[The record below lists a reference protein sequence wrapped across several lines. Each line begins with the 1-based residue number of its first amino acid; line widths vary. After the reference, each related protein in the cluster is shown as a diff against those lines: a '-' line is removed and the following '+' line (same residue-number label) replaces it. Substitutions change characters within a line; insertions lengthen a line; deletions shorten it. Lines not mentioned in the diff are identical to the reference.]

1 MNAFN
6 YENVARVCHEANREY
21 CKTIGDDSQPS
32 WEEAPAWQ
40 RDSAMNGVLFHF
52 NNEDTT
58 PADSHNSWLAEK
70 TEQGWK
76 YGEVKNPETKE
87 HPCFVPYEEL
97 PKAQQVKDYIFK
109 NIVDAYK
116 LAFIDK
122 PITRGMELVG
132 ITFNPSG
139 LKSVN
144 KAKQLSAN
152 LIDMVLDNHD
162 KVTDNG
168 NKMASW
174 NRNILKTLAVT
185 AVVQAQ
191 MAVVKILTW
200 ND

>member
-6 YENVARVCHEANREY
+6 YENVARVCHEANRAY

-40 RDSAMNGVLFHF
+40 KESAINGVVFHF

-70 TEQGWK
+70 KEQGWK

-97 PKAQQVKDYIFK
+97 PKSQQVKDYIFK

-122 PITRGMELVG
+122 SVTRGMELTG

-139 LKSVN
+139 LKSVS

-174 NRNILKTLAVT
+174 NRNILKTAAVT
-185 AVVQAQ
+185 SVIAAQ
-191 MAVVKILTW
+191 QAVVKILTW